1 MRNRENSKKEG
12 REQKIKEKAWRKGAG
27 AWKIRKFRGLDH
39 KGFKNKRFW
48 RQRIETKANQQ
59 KKNEMKKSDE
69 NDNKGNTDMKQDQY
83 SKIVSYIT

>member
-48 RQRIETKANQQ
+48 R
-59 KKNEMKKSDE
+59 
-69 NDNKGNTDMKQDQY
+69 
-83 SKIVSYIT
+83 